1 MVMQDINHQLFT
13 ESVLEEVLLSMKT
26 ENPEEAAQI
35 LTSLDLLPLKDAHP
49 MSLSGGQ
56 KQRVAVATAIAS
68 QRELIVL
75 DEPTSGLDYRHMMQ
89 VAGLLNR
96 LAEQGK
102 TLIVITHDPELIV
115 ACCSHAITME
125 GGRAEAP
132 FALDEAGTARMLGFF
147 GSMGA

>member
-1 MVMQDINHQLFT
+1 
-13 ESVLEEVLLSMKT
+13 
-26 ENPEEAAQI
+26 
-35 LTSLDLLPLKDAHP
+35 
-49 MSLSGGQ
+49 
-56 KQRVAVATAIAS
+56 
-68 QRELIVL
+68 
-75 DEPTSGLDYRHMMQ
+75 MMQ